1 MEKSMRIFLVG
12 DYKTGTGPAN
22 VTKELLKNLPTDT
35 LFLKTNSKVTRLLE
49 IYWKTVV
56 AKFLVFSGYSR
67 QNIFGMKW
75 ARFLGKPAYYL
86 MHGCVEHENVING
99 VPDKDMVRKE
109 REMLKLAK
117 GILAVSPSF
126 SIWLKA
132 HYPEYKEKIFTL
144 TNGIDWSSMKE
155 GQKRRKEGGEYR
167 ILSIGGG
174 MPRKQIVKICQAIHL
189 LIPLVPQKKI
199 CLTVL
204 GGEGLDTKAIRSYP
218 FVQYLGVVNEKR
230 VEEELENTNLFIQDS
245 CFETFG
251 LAPIE
256 ALLRG
261 CDLLLSRQVGALCIL
276 GQTRPEDVIEDDK
289 NEKEIAE
296 KIKIQ
301 MEGGNHD
308 RLLSNIDKEST
319 SWKARAKELQDFLTG
334 RG

>member
-1 MEKSMRIFLVG
+1 M
-12 DYKTGTGPAN
+12 
-22 VTKELLKNLPTDT
+22 
-35 LFLKTNSKVTRLLE
+35 
-49 IYWKTVV
+49 
-56 AKFLVFSGYSR
+56 
-67 QNIFGMKW
+67 
-75 ARFLGKPAYYL
+75 
-86 MHGCVEHENVING
+86 
-99 VPDKDMVRKE
+99 
-109 REMLKLAK
+109 
-117 GILAVSPSF
+117 
-126 SIWLKA
+126 
-132 HYPEYKEKIFTL
+132 
-144 TNGIDWSSMKE
+144 
-155 GQKRRKEGGEYR
+155 
-167 ILSIGGG
+167 
-174 MPRKQIVKICQAIHL
+174 
-189 LIPLVPQKKI
+189 
-199 CLTVL
+199 L

-230 VEEELENTNLFIQDS
+230 VEEELGNTNLFIQDS

-301 MEGGNHD
+301 MEGGNHY